1 MMDKSSD
8 KVIGDAEMEYN
19 FNSEFAKSLYVD
31 VSLKCESTKVIEE
44 ENCDENLDKE
54 PYFFEEENVNKSDE
68 DKEKLIWNN
77 SITKNQVDFKN
88 RSISL

>member
-8 KVIGDAEMEYN
+8 KIIGDAEMEYN

-31 VSLKCESTKVIEE
+31 VSSSSLKCESSKIAEE
-44 ENCDENLDKE
+44 ENSDHNLDKE
-54 PYFFEEENVNKSDE
+54 PYFFEENVNKSDE

-77 SITKNQVDFKN
+77 SITKNQVDF
-88 RSISL
+88 